1 MKETIMVKII
11 VDTENKQFEMIE
23 LGEHALDLDYLRKEL
38 QKILE
43 KVETRE
49 DAYAQLGIWEFQLPN
64 EIQEE
69 IIVYV
74 EK

>member
-1 MKETIMVKII
+1 MVKII

>member
-1 MKETIMVKII
+1 MVKII
-11 VDTENKQFEMIE
+11 VDTENKQFEIIE

-64 EIQEE
+64 EMQEE